1 LLQFRSDRVRGV
13 AWTRACEHQ
22 PSRPL
27 SRRHIAIHTH
37 TKVQHPNRGHFH
49 SLCHY
54 LWTGCLS
61 LTSLGSS
68 DTINP
73 LLFGADRGSRR
84 VCRRQHKVSVLFLF
98 LAIPFYFRCQVQVTT
113 FSIMTGLMRK
123 CDVLIRTVSTPH
135 VLQLHHHVCSG
146 SIRTEKTVPTR
157 VPGLPV
163 RDSARGCN
171 NRAQMCA
178 QLSAIDVTATALF
191 ERLYLVL

>member
-1 LLQFRSDRVRGV
+1 MSISHRD
-13 AWTRACEHQ
+13 
-22 PSRPL
+22 
-27 SRRHIAIHTH
+27 
-37 TKVQHPNRGHFH
+37 
-49 SLCHY
+49 LCHGDTLPY
-54 LWTGCLS
+54 THQNTTSKSWPFPFTLSLPVDWVSLS

-98 LAIPFYFRCQVQVTT
+98 LAIPVYFRCQVQVTT
-113 FSIMTGLMRK
+113 FSIVRGLMRK

-157 VPGLPV
+157 VPGLPI
-163 RDSARGCN
+163 RDSARGCI